1 MRTTTPRSTSGRCAP
16 PPPWPSCPEPEGRW
30 GYHAPVTECSDHE
43 LLTAWRLGDSASG
56 TTLFRRYFRQLRR
69 FFYNKVPEGDVEDLM
84 QRTFIAL
91 VEAPKSFRG
100 ESSFRT
106 FLFAIAWRVFHRH
119 LRDHARRYS
128 KHIDEPHLSSLAEL
142 GLTPGT
148 AIAMEQDQERLR
160 RALQQIPVHYQTII
174 ELHYWEELPAPEIAS
189 VLELDP
195 TTVRT
200 RLHRARRAL
209 ERVLADADQAP
220 IDIELVARAVGQ
232 RI

>member
-1 MRTTTPRSTSGRCAP
+1 MSTTSTSTSSRCAP
-16 PPPWPSCPEPEGRW
+16 PPPWSPCPERAGRR
-30 GYHAPVTECSDHE
+30 GYHALVSEPPDQE
-43 LLTAWRLGDSASG
+43 LLEAWRAGDRDSG
-56 TTLFRRYFRQLRR
+56 TALFRRYFRQLRR

-91 VEAPKSFRG
+91 VETPSGFRG

-160 RALQQIPVHYQTII
+160 RALQRIPVHYQTII
-174 ELHYWEELPAPEIAS
+174 ELHYWEELPAPEIAC

-200 RLHRARRAL
+200 RLYRARRAL
-209 ERVLADADQAP
+209 ERELAASNQVPLDVE
-220 IDIELVARAVGQ
+220 IVARAVGQ